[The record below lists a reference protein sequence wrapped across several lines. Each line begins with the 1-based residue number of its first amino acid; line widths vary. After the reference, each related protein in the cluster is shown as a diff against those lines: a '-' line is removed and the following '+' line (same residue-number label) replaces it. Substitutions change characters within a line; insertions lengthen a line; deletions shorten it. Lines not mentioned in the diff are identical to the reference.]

1 MGDGDRPYLPY
12 GFGTWGED
20 GAFDPLKEER
30 REDGSLPTTEAG
42 AEELLADGTTDG
54 GGNMKAPAAVEGV
67 LATDVVGVG
76 GAATSLVGPKMS
88 ASLSLSASLMAE
100 LDSHLSMGGRGE
112 LPCLVLEPL

>member
-1 MGDGDRPYLPY
+1 M
-12 GFGTWGED
+12 
-20 GAFDPLKEER
+20 
-30 REDGSLPTTEAG
+30 PTTEVG
-42 AEELLADGTTDG
+42 AEELLAEGTTDG

-67 LATDVVGVG
+67 LATEVVGVR
-76 GAATSLVGPKMS
+76 GAAEPNTS